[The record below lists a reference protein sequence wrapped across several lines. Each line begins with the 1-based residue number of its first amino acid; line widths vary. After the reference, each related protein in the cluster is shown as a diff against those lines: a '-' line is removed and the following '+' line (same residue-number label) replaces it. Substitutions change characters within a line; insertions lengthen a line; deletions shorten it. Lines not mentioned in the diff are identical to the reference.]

1 MTKGRTGSVEYGV
14 CILASALF
22 ILIIGAF
29 AVPLAASFSP
39 LFVKTESARIA
50 GGYIARTALRTLA
63 IAFFSTLTA
72 AAVGIGAAFFTA
84 NRSFPGKRFILSLS
98 AVPLCVPSLIIALGF
113 VAVFGINGT
122 LNSILIKIFHL
133 KNAPLPFLYSTAGI
147 VIVQGFYNFPLV
159 TAVVSSSWETLSPV
173 KRDAARML
181 GANERRIFFT
191 VTLHELSPAIAASC
205 VPVFLYC
212 FF

>member
-72 AAVGIGAAFFTA
+72 AAVGAVLPDKVEGTPQSVGWRTW
-84 NRSFPGKRFILSLS
+84 RSRYRG
-98 AVPLCVPSLIIALGF
+98 
-113 VAVFGINGT
+113 
-122 LNSILIKIFHL
+122 
-133 KNAPLPFLYSTAGI
+133 
-147 VIVQGFYNFPLV
+147 
-159 TAVVSSSWETLSPV
+159 
-173 KRDAARML
+173 
-181 GANERRIFFT
+181 
-191 VTLHELSPAIAASC
+191 
-205 VPVFLYC
+205 
-212 FF
+212 